1 LVKNKKQ
8 TNGQAPKSKTV
19 KKPVS
24 KEESDEETPVQVKV
38 KNTKAPRKASNVS
51 ADEESSVPAKK
62 NGRKGSV

>member
-8 TNGQAPKSKTV
+8 TNGHIAQAPKSKTV

-24 KEESDEETPVQVKV
+24 KEESDEETPVQTKT

-51 ADEESSVPAKK
+51 ADEES
-62 NGRKGSV
+62 